1 MGEKPLNKNNDIS
14 NPPPLLP
21 ARAFFLEIERGP
33 SQFLRKK
40 PWERGWESLLSGVT
54 PRNKHNARLVRPD
67 QRSPK
72 QKIQQVACESNGS
85 LNYMYDLA

>member
-33 SQFLRKK
+33 LPISKK
-40 PWERGWESLLSGVT
+40 KALGT
-54 PRNKHNARLVRPD
+54 RLGKFVIGCHAKKQT
-67 QRSPK
+67 QRQTCEAWPK
-72 QKIQQVACESNGS
+72 VSKAKNSASRLWKQWKS
-85 LNYMYDLA
+85 